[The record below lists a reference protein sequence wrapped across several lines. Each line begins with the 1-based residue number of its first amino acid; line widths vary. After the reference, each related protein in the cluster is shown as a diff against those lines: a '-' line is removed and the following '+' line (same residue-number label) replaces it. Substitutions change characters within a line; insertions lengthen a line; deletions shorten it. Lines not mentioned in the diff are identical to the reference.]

1 MTMMKAVRLEAVG
14 RIVLREVAKPTPGP
28 DDLLVRVEACG
39 VCGTDRHLFHGE
51 FPCTPPVTPGH
62 EFSGIVEAMGGAVSG
77 YSVGDRVTGDPNIAC
92 GRCPHCRA
100 GRVNLC
106 SNLCA
111 IGIHRDGGFA
121 DYVLLPQKQAF
132 LLPRDLK
139 PTHGAFCEPLGC
151 CLHGVDLAEI
161 RPGASVVVLGG
172 GVIGLLTVQLAKLAG
187 ARTIILSTRQA
198 SRRALAEEL
207 GATATVDPGAG
218 DVIEAVT
225 GPSGLMPGGVDVVF
239 ECAGV
244 RDTVEQSL
252 RLARAGGTVIIVGV
266 TPQGMK
272 AAFEPFDLLFR
283 ELKVLGSFLN
293 PYTHGRAAELIAT
306 GAIEIDRLISR
317 QVPLEEAAAVIA
329 NPPAPGEVKV
339 LMVPQ
344 RR

>member
-1 MTMMKAVRLEAVG
+1 MKAVRLEAVG
-14 RIVLREVAKPTPGP
+14 SIALRDVPKPAPGP
-28 DDLLVRVEACG
+28 EDLLVRIEACG

-51 FPCTPPVTPGH
+51 FPCRPPVTPGH
-62 EFSGIVEAMGGAVSG
+62 EFSGIIEAVGSGVSG
-77 YSVGDRVTGDPNIAC
+77 FSVGDRVTGDPNIAC
-92 GRCPHCRA
+92 GRCGHCHA

-106 SNLCA
+106 RNLNA

-132 LLPRDLK
+132 RLPANLK
-139 PTHGAFCEPLGC
+139 PTHGAFCEPLAC
-151 CLHGVDLAEI
+151 CLHGIDLAGI

-172 GVIGLLTVQLAKLAG
+172 GVIGLVTVQLARLAG
-187 ARTIILSTRQA
+187 ASTIILSTRQA

-218 DVIEAVT
+218 DVIDAIS
-225 GPSGLMPGGVDVVF
+225 GPKGLVPGGVDVVL

-244 RDTVEQSL
+244 RDTVEQSM
-252 RLARAGGTVIIVGV
+252 RIAKAGGTVIIVGV
-266 TPQGMK
+266 VPQGMK
-272 AAFEPFDLLFR
+272 VEIEPFDLLFR

-293 PYTHGRAAELIAT
+293 PFTHGRAAELIAS

-339 LMVPQ
+339 LVVPG
-344 RR
+344 RG